1 MSLQIV
7 CQISSVLLH
16 YSFLA
21 TYSWLMN
28 EAFNLY
34 IVITYSAH
42 SHSEPNE
49 SGGQVRYYFLGWGKS
64 DI

>member
-1 MSLQIV
+1 
-7 CQISSVLLH
+7 
-16 YSFLA
+16 
-21 TYSWLMN
+21 MN

-64 DI
+64 GLVVNIYLPLNALLYFC